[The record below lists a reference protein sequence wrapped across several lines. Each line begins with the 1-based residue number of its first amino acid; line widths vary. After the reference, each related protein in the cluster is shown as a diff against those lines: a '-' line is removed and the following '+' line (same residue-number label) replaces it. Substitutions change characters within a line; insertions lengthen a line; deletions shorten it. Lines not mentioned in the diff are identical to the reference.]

1 MRLRFW
7 SRKKVKKEVREA
19 VQDTNKFVLASI
31 AILLMMLPLIGSVL
45 AGVVLYD
52 AINEFDIIVLLVIFF
67 GIVVVLAYLRA
78 FERKAIRKLNK

>member
-1 MRLRFW
+1 MKFW
-7 SRKKVKKEVREA
+7 SKRKTKKEIKEA
-19 VQDTNKFVLASI
+19 VRDTNKFILASI

-52 AINEFDIIVLLVIFF
+52 YIIELDIKVLGLIFL
-67 GIVVVLAYLRA
+67 GIVIILAYLKA